1 MPPAGL
7 EPTFQQA
14 SGLRPTPYTARL
26 LGPAQLLLEYIIII
40 IIIIITTTLYC
51 EVQYFLL

>member
-40 IIIIITTTLYC
+40 IIITLYC